1 LETAVEV
8 KVRNLKQY
16 FGKTRAVDDISFSF
30 SGGHIFGFVGPNGA
44 GKTTTMRILATLD
57 EPMSGDATVDGIS
70 VVQDP
75 EKARRLVGF
84 MPDSLPT
91 HRDIT
96 VHEYIDFFAR
106 AYGVDGRKRNSVVE
120 GIEEFTNLIGIR
132 EKTLRAL
139 SKGMKQRVSLARAM
153 VHDPAVLILDE
164 PAAGLDPRARIELR
178 ELLQILASQGKAVLV
193 SSHILT
199 ELAEICDGAV
209 IIEQGH
215 ILRAGTMADIFAN
228 DAAHCTVGL
237 RAIEGP
243 EALHKR
249 LLEMPNVANVRIA
262 GLLVEIDIEGGDEAC
277 ASVLRDLIN
286 RGVQIVEF
294 VHQRAGL
301 EDLFMTI
308 TKGKVQ

>member
-1 LETAVEV
+1 VEV
-8 KVRNLKQY
+8 NVRNLKQY

-30 SGGHIFGFVGPNGA
+30 TGGHIYGFVGPNGA
-44 GKTTTMRILATLD
+44 GKTTAMRILATLD
-57 EPMSGDATVDGIS
+57 EPMSGDATVDGVS

-75 EKARRLVGF
+75 EKARKLIGF

-91 HRDIT
+91 HRNIT
-96 VHEYIDFFAR
+96 AHEYIDFFAR
-106 AYGVDGRKRNSVVE
+106 AYGVDGGKRNKVVE
-120 GIEEFTNLIGIR
+120 GIEEFTNLIDIR

-178 ELLQILASQGKAVLV
+178 ELLKILAAQGKAILV

-199 ELAEICDGAV
+199 ELSEICDGAV
-209 IIEQGH
+209 IIEQGR
-215 ILRAGTMADIFAN
+215 ILRAGTMEDIFAS
-228 DAAHCTVGL
+228 DAPHRTVGL
-237 RAIEGP
+237 RALE
-243 EALHKR
+243 ETETLHKH
-249 LLEMPNVANVRIA
+249 LLEMPNVTNARIA

-277 ASVLRDLIN
+277 GRVLADLIA
-286 RGVQIVEF
+286 RGLHIVEF
-294 VHQRAGL
+294 VHRRAGL

-308 TKGKVQ
+308 TKGQIQ